1 MSDCLPTGHRRLNWY
16 LLQCKPNQKIRT
28 QAHLDNQG
36 FTTYAPRLKAER
48 IFRRKRI
55 IRDEAVFPG
64 YLFILLAP
72 HSNWRALQATRG
84 VSRLVS
90 FNDAP
95 HKIEDG
101 LIAALRQQYSPQQ
114 APTSLFNPG
123 DTVSITDGCF
133 KNLLAIVKAVTWDER
148 IVVLMNILQSQQTVA
163 FPVGQLRKA
172 G

>member
-1 MSDCLPTGHRRLNWY
+1 MSEWPLNWY
-16 LLQCKPNQKIRT
+16 LLQCKPNQQNRA

-36 FTTYAPRLKAER
+36 FTTYAPQLKAER

-64 YLFILLAP
+64 YLFIQLTP
-72 HSNWRALQATRG
+72 HSDWRALQATRG

-90 FNDAP
+90 FNDEP
-95 HKIEDG
+95 HKIDDG

-114 APTSLFNPG
+114 IPNSLFKPG
-123 DTVSITDGCF
+123 DTVSITEGCF
-133 KNLLAIVKAVTWDER
+133 KDIQGIVKAVTSEER
-148 IVVLMNILQSQQTVA
+148 IIVLMNILQSQQAMA
-163 FPVGQLRKA
+163 FPVMQLAKA